1 MEGRR
6 GSPSARRLACLRS
19 SRAGHRSFFFRS
31 NHSVVC
37 SRVPRQG
44 MELYKQ
50 QQSWLEREMASARA
64 QGATHVLL
72 FAHHPLF
79 LVTDDEEEDSR

>member
-1 MEGRR
+1 
-6 GSPSARRLACLRS
+6 
-19 SRAGHRSFFFRS
+19 
-31 NHSVVC
+31 
-37 SRVPRQG
+37 

-50 QQSWLEREMASARA
+50 QQSWLEQEMASARA

-79 LVTDDEEEDSR
+79 LVRDDEEEDSR